1 MSFDLEIRG
10 VSLQRGQ
17 FRLLLDVTL
26 LGLLLLLRTYFKDL
40 WPPTTQRGFFCDDE
54 SLMYPYRESTVS
66 SLMLHCISIYFPMMA
81 LLILETSR
89 AWQGS
94 RQYWY
99 VYNTLRWF
107 IVGYS
112 AQSLLKDMSKNVI
125 GRLRPHFFEVCR
137 PQLPDNGFCSDE
149 VNRSGGVYHTVYR
162 CRTDLSGATEEML
175 ADIHVSFP
183 SGHSSNTFYGLLFLV
198 LHLER
203 IRWPLPGS
211 LLRPVCQ
218 LLCVCLASFVGLSR
232 VMDYKHH
239 SSDVVAGSL
248 LGAAIAFAAVRAAGL
263 DERLRLASGRGQ
275 NANTSPA
282 KPAAPTPVAMAASAG
297 GSAGAPVEEDP
308 GAKQLPHDLCQVT
321 CHSSN

>member
-1 MSFDLEIRG
+1 MSFDLQICG
-10 VSLQRGQ
+10 LSLQRGQ

-26 LGLLLLLRTYFKDL
+26 LGLLLLLSTYFKEL

-54 SLMYPYRESTVS
+54 SLMYPYRENTVS
-66 SLMLHCISIYFPMMA
+66 SLMLHCISIYLPMMA
-81 LLILETSR
+81 LVVLETSR

-107 IVGYS
+107 IVGY
-112 AQSLLKDMSKNVI
+112 AAESLLKDMGKNVI

-137 PQLPDNGFCSDE
+137 PQLPDNGYCSDE
-149 VNRSGGVYHTVYR
+149 VHRSGGVYHTVYS
-162 CRTDLSGATEEML
+162 CNADLSGATEEML

-183 SGHSSNTFYGLLFLV
+183 SGHSSKAFYGLLFMA

-218 LLCVCLASFVGLSR
+218 LFCVCLASFVGLSR

-239 SSDVVAGSL
+239 WSDVVAGSL
-248 LGAAIAFAAVRAAGL
+248 LGAAVAFAVVRGAAL
-263 DERLRLASGRGQ
+263 DERLRLASGIGQ
-275 NANTSPA
+275 NANTLPA
-282 KPAAPTPVAMAASAG
+282 KPAAPIAPVAMAASA
-297 GSAGAPVEEDP
+297 AAPDEVDP

>member
-1 MSFDLEIRG
+1 MSFDLDLSQLFLKRG
-10 VSLQRGQ
+10 H
-17 FRLLLDVTL
+17 FRLLLDLAL
-26 LGLLLLLRTYFKDL
+26 LGLLLLLSTYFKEL

-66 SLMLHCISIYFPMMA
+66 SSMLHCIGIYLPMMA

-94 RQYWY
+94 RQYWR

-107 IVGYS
+107 ILGY
-112 AQSLLKDMSKNVI
+112 AAESLLKDMGKNVI

-137 PQLPDNGFCSDE
+137 PQLPDNGYCTDE
-149 VNRSGGVYHTVYR
+149 VHRSGGVYHTVYR
-162 CRTDLSGATEEML
+162 CNTDLSGATEEML
-175 ADIHVSFP
+175 ADTHVSFP
-183 SGHSSNTFYGLLFLV
+183 SGHSSMAFYGMVFMA

-218 LLCVCLASFVGLSR
+218 LFCVFLASFVGLSR

-239 SSDVVAGSL
+239 WSDVLAGSL
-248 LGAAIAFAAVRAAGL
+248 LGAAIAFAVVRAAGL
-263 DERLRLASGRGQ
+263 EERLRLASDRGQ
-275 NANTSPA
+275 NANTLPA
-282 KPAAPTPVAMAASAG
+282 KPAAPTAVAMTA
-297 GSAGAPVEEDP
+297 SAGAPDEVDP